1 MNMIYKNDTI
11 YIDMIGN
18 IDGDDMRQLKRRL
31 FSVLDQY
38 EVENVVINVKSV
50 FNLNR
55 NLMNS
60 LVKEYHKN
68 YRGSLTID
76 TK

>member
-18 IDGDDMRQLKRRL
+18 VDGDDMRQLKRRL

-68 YRGSLTID
+68 YKGSLTID

>member
-1 MNMIYKNDTI
+1 MNMIYKNDTL

-18 IDGDDMRQLKRRL
+18 VDGSDIRQLKRRL

-38 EVENVVINVKSV
+38 EVDNVVINVKSV
-50 FNLNR
+50 FNLNK

-60 LVKEYHKN
+60 LIKEYHRN
-68 YRGSLTID
+68 YKGNLTID